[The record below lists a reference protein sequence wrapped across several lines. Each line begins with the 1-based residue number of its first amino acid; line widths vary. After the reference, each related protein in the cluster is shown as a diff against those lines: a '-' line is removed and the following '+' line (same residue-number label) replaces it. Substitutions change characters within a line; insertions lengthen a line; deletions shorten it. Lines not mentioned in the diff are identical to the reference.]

1 MSRVLLLLT
10 LLFSPLTFAADI
22 YTGLFGNK
30 AVSGYDTVS
39 FFDGKPVKG
48 KSAFQTKYQGAD
60 WLFTSQKNLDKF
72 LADPEKYAPQYGGH
86 CAWAIAE
93 KDDLAPGDPEF
104 WAIVDD
110 KLYLNYNGS
119 VQKTWEQDI
128 PGFINLGDKNW
139 AKR

>member
-22 YTGLFGNK
+22 YTGLLGNK

-39 FFDGKPVKG
+39 FFDGEPVKG
-48 KSAFQTKYQGAD
+48 KSEFKTEYQGAD
-60 WLFTSQKNLDKF
+60 WLFTSQENLDKF

-93 KDDLAPGDPEF
+93 KDDLAPGDPEY
-104 WAIVDD
+104 WAIVDN

-119 VQKTWEQDI
+119 VQKNWEKDI